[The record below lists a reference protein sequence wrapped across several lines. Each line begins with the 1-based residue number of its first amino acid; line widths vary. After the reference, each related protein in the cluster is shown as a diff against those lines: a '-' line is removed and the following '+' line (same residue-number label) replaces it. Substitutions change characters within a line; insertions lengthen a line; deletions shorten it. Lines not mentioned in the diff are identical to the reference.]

1 MRTLNIRKL
10 YEERTLRTKMKTMR
24 IEGLIPLSLQVIENY
39 EDLEESEDEKA

>member
-1 MRTLNIRKL
+1 
-10 YEERTLRTKMKTMR
+10 MKTMR